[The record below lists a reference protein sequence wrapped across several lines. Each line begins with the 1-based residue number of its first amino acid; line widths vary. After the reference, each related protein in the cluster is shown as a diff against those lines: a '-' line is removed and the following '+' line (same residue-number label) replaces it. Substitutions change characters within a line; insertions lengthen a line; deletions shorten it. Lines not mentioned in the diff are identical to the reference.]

1 MSTSLDAM
9 PAARRGSMKSLFRL
23 LPYARPFLWNFIG
36 VLVLVAIYNATNVLQ
51 PYLVKI
57 AIDRDISGHHP
68 NLHGVYLIAAVYA
81 GIVLVGLAAN
91 YAQIQLLQ
99 YSGQSIIRAIR
110 LDLFTHIE
118 RQSMAFFDRNA
129 IGRLVTNVSND
140 TETVS
145 QFFTQF
151 FLSMVR
157 DGLAIVMIVV
167 AMFELDGRIASY
179 AMLIIPV
186 IALISLGFRSALRR
200 AYQTTRSRL
209 SNIVAFLAENLA
221 GMRIIQ
227 VFHQEPRQNRA
238 FNQLNESHRQ
248 ANVHEYTVSVMFN
261 RVLELLGNVA
271 VAGVVW
277 VGGGAVLHKV
287 ILFGTLYA
295 FISYIQRFF
304 QPINAITQQWNTLQS
319 SMVAAERIGRVLSV
333 VPAIQDAPHPVE
345 VQDAESVQ
353 GRVEF
358 NHVTFGYSADA
369 PVLKD
374 ISFLVE
380 PGQFIG
386 FVGATGAGKSSV
398 MSLLARFYEPQDGTI
413 TLDRIN
419 VQDYRQTD
427 LHQLVGLVQQEVN
440 LFTGSVAD
448 NIRLFRTDIDD
459 AWVVESAKTVGAH
472 EIIERLPD
480 GYQTRLYAKGT
491 NLSMGERQL
500 ISFARI
506 VCLNPRVLILDEA
519 TANLDSQTEALVQRG
534 LQAVAENRTTLVIAH
549 RLSTVR
555 HADRI
560 IVLDKG
566 RIVEQGNHAALM
578 ETDGLYR
585 KLVEKS
591 GIELEPSVI

>member
-1 MSTSLDAM
+1 M
-9 PAARRGSMKSLFRL
+9 PSARRGNMKSLFQL

-36 VLVLVAIYNATNVLQ
+36 VLVLVAIYNATSVLQ

-57 AIDRDISGHHP
+57 AIDSDLSGHHP

-209 SNIVAFLAENLA
+209 SNVVAFLAENLA

-271 VAGVVW
+271 VAAVVW

-333 VPAIQDAPHPVE
+333 VPAIEDALHPVE
-345 VQDAESVQ
+345 VADAEAVQ

-413 TLDRIN
+413 TLDEIN

-448 NIRLFRTDIDD
+448 NIRLFRADIDD

-472 EIIERLPD
+472 DIIERLPD

-519 TANLDSQTEALVQRG
+519 TANLDSQTEALVQHG

-566 RIVEQGNHAALM
+566 RIVEQGNHTELM
-578 ETDGLYR
+578 AMDGRYR

>member
-1 MSTSLDAM
+1 MSSSLDAVS
-9 PAARRGSMKSLFRL
+9 RRPQGNMKSLFRL
-23 LPYARPFLWNFIG
+23 LPYARPFLWHFIG
-36 VLVLVAIYNATNVLQ
+36 VLLLVTIFNATSVLQ

-57 AIDRDISGHHP
+57 AIDHDISTAHP
-68 NLHGVYLIAAVYA
+68 NLHGVYVIAGFYALIVII
-81 GIVLVGLAAN
+81 GLVAN
-91 YAQIQLLQ
+91 YLQIQLLQ
-99 YSGQSIIRAIR
+99 YSGQSIIRKIR

-129 IGRLVTNVSND
+129 VGRLVTNVSND

-157 DGLAIVMIVV
+157 DGLSIIMIVI
-167 AMFELDGRIASY
+167 AMFELDVRIAAY

-186 IALISLGFRSALRR
+186 IALISLGFRSRLRR
-200 AYQTTRSRL
+200 AYQTTRTRL

-227 VFHQEPRQNRA
+227 VFHQEPRQA
-238 FNQLNESHRQ
+238 QSFNGLNDGHRQ

-261 RVLELLGNVA
+261 RTLELLGNVA
-271 VAGVVW
+271 VAAVVW

-319 SMVAAERIGRVLSV
+319 SMVAADRIGRVLSV
-333 VPAIQDAPHPVE
+333 LPEIQDTDHPVSL
-345 VQDAESVQ
+345 VSKRVA
-353 GRVEF
+353 GRVAFE
-358 NHVTFGYSADA
+358 NVSFGYQADE

-374 ISFLVE
+374 ISFTVE
-380 PGQFIG
+380 PGQLVG

-398 MSLLARFYEPQDGTI
+398 MSLLARFYEPQSGSI
-413 TLDRIN
+413 TLDD
-419 VQDYRQTD
+419 VDVKHFAQQD
-427 LHQLVGLVQQEVN
+427 LHRIIGLVQQEVN
-440 LFTGSVAD
+440 LFTGSVKD
-448 NIRLFRTDIDD
+448 NIRLFRQDIDED
-459 AWVVESAKTVGAH
+459 LVVAAARTVGAH
-472 EIIERLPD
+472 DLIERLPD
-480 GYQTRLYAKGT
+480 GYETRLYAKGT

-519 TANLDSQTEALVQRG
+519 TANLDSHTEALVQKG
-534 LQAVAENRTTLVIAH
+534 LQAVAQNRTTLVIAH
-549 RLSTVR
+549 RLATVR
-555 HADRI
+555 HAECI

-566 RIVEQGNHAALM
+566 RIVERGTHEDLMQTAGLYAAL
-578 ETDGLYR
+578 
-585 KLVEKS
+585 VAKS
-591 GIELEPSVI
+591 GIEAQPAVI